1 MGSNPA
7 APTIYRFLR
16 PPGGNKSWEPVP
28 MVGQIL
34 PILIFLVVILVLNK
48 AVTGRFG

>member
-1 MGSNPA
+1 LGASA
-7 APTIYRFLR
+7 
-16 PPGGNKSWEPVP
+16 

-34 PILIFLVVILVLNK
+34 PIFLFLVAIFVLNK

>member
-1 MGSNPA
+1 
-7 APTIYRFLR
+7 
-16 PPGGNKSWEPVP
+16 

-34 PILIFLVVILVLNK
+34 PIVIFLVAIFALNK

>member
-1 MGSNPA
+1 
-7 APTIYRFLR
+7 
-16 PPGGNKSWEPVP
+16 

-34 PILIFLVVILVLNK
+34 PIVIFLVVILVLNK

>member
-1 MGSNPA
+1 
-7 APTIYRFLR
+7 
-16 PPGGNKSWEPVP
+16 

-34 PILIFLVVILVLNK
+34 PIFLFLVAIFALNK